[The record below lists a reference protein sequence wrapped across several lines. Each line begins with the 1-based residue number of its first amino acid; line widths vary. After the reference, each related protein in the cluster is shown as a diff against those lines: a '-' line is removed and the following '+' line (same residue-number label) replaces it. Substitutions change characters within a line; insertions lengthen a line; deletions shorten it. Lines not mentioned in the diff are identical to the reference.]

1 MYSTFSVLLSVYI
14 KERSEYLERSLQS
27 IWDDQ
32 ILKPT
37 EIIIVKDGPLTSEL
51 QTVLSDFAT
60 KAPVKFVV
68 NQANMGLAYALNRGL
83 EVCRCDLI
91 ARMDTDD
98 ISLQER
104 FERQVAF
111 MDANKKV
118 DICGTWAIEINENGK
133 EFFKK
138 QMPITH
144 KECFKFEEKRDCMI
158 HPSVM
163 FRRSF
168 FEKAGVYDEIC
179 RKDQDT
185 MLWGMGFKTGC
196 VFANLSEYLL
206 KFRVS
211 ESTLQ
216 RRGGW
221 KRAKQIL
228 KLRFKINK
236 MLGFGFKAHIYACLY
251 AGLMLMPKPIMK
263 LIYKKA
269 R

>member
-1 MYSTFSVLLSVYI
+1 MDSTFSVLLSVYI

-32 ILKPT
+32 ILRPT

-68 NQANMGLAYALNRGL
+68 NQTNMGLAYALNRGV
-83 EVCRCDLI
+83 EVCTCDLI

-98 ISLQER
+98 ISLPER
-104 FERQVAF
+104 FEKQVAF
-111 MDANKKV
+111 MNTNKKV
-118 DICGTWAIEINENGK
+118 DICGTWAIEIDENGE

-144 KECFKFEEKRDCMI
+144 KECYKFEEKRDCMI

-168 FEKAGVYDEIC
+168 FEKAGVYDEMC

-185 MLWGMGFKTGC
+185 MLWGMGFKNGC
-196 VFANLSEYLL
+196 VFANIPEFLL
-206 KFRVS
+206 QFRI
-211 ESTLQ
+211 TKNMLQ

-221 KRAKQIL
+221 ERAKQIF
-228 KLRFKINK
+228 KLRFKINE
-236 MLGFGFKAHIYACLY
+236 MLGFGFKAHIYVCLY
-251 AGLMLMPKPIMK
+251 AALMLTPKPIMK
-263 LIYKKA
+263 LIYKIA